1 MAESRCK
8 LTHKGGKFV
17 KAHLIPQAFTKP
29 ETPGDP
35 LMQFGQGHKPKRR
48 WSSWYDPT
56 LVNAEGELILRDL
69 DTWAISFL
77 RKAKLVWSGWG
88 PVVSLNDQ
96 TITVPHLGWGI
107 RRVQVPDKD
116 RLRLF
121 MLSILW
127 RAAATSLPE
136 FHEIRMPPAD
146 LETLRLAL
154 LNQIPPPID
163 FYPASLTQLSTLG
176 VQQNLTPIAQSKPI
190 PSLDDEPARIVPIF
204 RFYFD
209 GLIIHF
215 HRQTSDDGHTQSL
228 GPLVVGSE
236 QAVVVS
242 TVPYEVSFQHENLQN
257 SILDLINPLIR

>member
-1 MAESRCK
+1 
-8 LTHKGGKFV
+8 
-17 KAHLIPQAFTKP
+17 
-29 ETPGDP
+29 
-35 LMQFGQGHKPKRR
+35 
-48 WSSWYDPT
+48 
-56 LVNAEGELILRDL
+56 
-69 DTWAISFL
+69 
-77 RKAKLVWSGWG
+77 
-88 PVVSLNDQ
+88 
-96 TITVPHLGWGI
+96 
-107 RRVQVPDKD
+107 
-116 RLRLF
+116 
-121 MLSILW
+121 
-127 RAAATSLPE
+127 
-136 FHEIRMPPAD
+136 MPPAD